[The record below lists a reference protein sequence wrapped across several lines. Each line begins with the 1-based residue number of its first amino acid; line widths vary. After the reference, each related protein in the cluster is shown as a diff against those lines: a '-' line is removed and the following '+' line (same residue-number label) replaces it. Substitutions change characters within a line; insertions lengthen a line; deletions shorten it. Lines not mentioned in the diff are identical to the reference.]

1 MNEYE
6 VHQKIKYGDI
16 IYIEFTYQKKR
27 ARNILT
33 GGDFRIKGNFDVEI
47 KKLNLSNDSIYLK
60 DFEDNLFII
69 FPKMKDEFMNN
80 KSFVDNGLSRL
91 KEKINTSK
99 KSVYDTEFKKEV
111 TKVIQSFQETKQNVY
126 SENEKFMQDIGV
138 PINYDDDF
146 ILIHFKSHCFV
157 KRNERKI
164 NNKSS
169 SLILTPNY
177 SEECIFFFHNIVLLA

>member
-1 MNEYE
+1 MNQYE
-6 VHQKIKYGDI
+6 AHQKIKFGDI

-33 GGDFRIKGNFDVEI
+33 GGDFRIKGNVDVEI

-80 KSFVDNGLSRL
+80 KTFVNNGLAML
-91 KEKINTSK
+91 KEKIKTSK
-99 KSVYDTEFKKEV
+99 NSIYDNEFKRNI
-111 TKVIQSFQETKQNVY
+111 TNVIHAFHETKQNVY

-138 PINYDDDF
+138 PINYEDDF

-157 KRNERKI
+157 QRNEKKI
-164 NNKSS
+164 NNRVS
-169 SLILTPNY
+169 SLILTPKY
-177 SEECIFFFHNIVLLA
+177 SEECIFFFFTI